1 VADLK
6 VKRAPQTESDQRAWE
21 TVYDDIND
29 IINSVNQKSSVESR
43 DGALG
48 NDGDI
53 RLFKDIDST
62 KYFIEGKFT
71 DGWAKRELLF
81 SDSSEAGQDESI
93 NFSSTESYIKPDG
106 TVDFT
111 AQIKGISP
119 AGGNAAHLAT
129 KGYVDANATAF
140 ELTGNVTGGTSGA
153 TAVVTTIADNTI
165 SQAKMLNNSV
175 GTNEILDDNVTY
187 AKIQNVSATN
197 RILGRDSS
205 GAGVIEEIDPSA
217 LANIVAQASSASN
230 DPSLFLSGTGNFR
243 EPSFT
248 ANVSA
253 LSDTQIQSLAN
264 GHFLRYNYVSEG
276 HANNKW
282 KNALLLES
290 DIPDLSTSK
299 VNSGTFDNARI
310 SQGSVTQHTAAI
322 KSTGSLMSNFN
333 LFPDIAVNDAKII
346 KIVTQQGSYGTGS
359 VETSGNTHTVTLNA
373 LNTDTNTNQ
382 LTTFTLTGDN
392 GANATIG
399 HGNTLDVEGG
409 TGVTTAVGS
418 PDKVTVSI
426 GQNIGTSNS
435 PTFAGLT
442 LSSLS
447 SQSSEA
453 TAVMINGSN
462 VIGKR
467 ELGSAAFANTGD
479 FKGATAVVSVA
490 TGGTGQDN
498 VTAFKNVLDDETW
511 TFANTGDFK
520 GATAVVSVATGG
532 TGQDNVTAFKNVLD
546 DETWT
551 FANTVI
557 VNGARMDVLGD
568 NDRRITFGDVGTP
581 GANSSHNIR
590 GRSDGLYFNAPVTH
604 VFEVNG
610 GAEFTLNGSAA
621 LFAGTIRGSADV
633 VAYYSSD
640 PILKE
645 NKKLIENSLDKI
657 SQLGGYSFDW
667 KEEAKDMVGDHLSG
681 KDYGVMADEVQA
693 LFPELVNVRSNGIRA
708 VKYDKL
714 VPLLIEGIKELK
726 KELNA
731 IKEQL

>member
-1 VADLK
+1 MADLK

-511 TFANTGDFK
+511 TFANT
-520 GATAVVSVATGG
+520 
-532 TGQDNVTAFKNVLD
+532 
-546 DETWT
+546 
-551 FANTVI
+551 VI

-645 NKKLIENSLDKI
+645 NKKLIENPLDKI

>member
-1 VADLK
+1 MADLK

-511 TFANTGDFK
+511 TFANT
-520 GATAVVSVATGG
+520 
-532 TGQDNVTAFKNVLD
+532 
-546 DETWT
+546 
-551 FANTVI
+551 VI